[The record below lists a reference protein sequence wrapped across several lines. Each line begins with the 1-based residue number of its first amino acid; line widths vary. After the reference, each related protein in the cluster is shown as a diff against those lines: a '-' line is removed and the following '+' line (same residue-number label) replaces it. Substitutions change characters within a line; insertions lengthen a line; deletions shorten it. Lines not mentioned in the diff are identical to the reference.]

1 MPRTCTVCTHHER
14 DAIDAALVA
23 GESYRSIAQRF
34 AASVHAIGRHRADHI
49 PELLARAQAA
59 REAHGTALG
68 AQVAQQEAAKDAHAL
83 DVMGQVERLFAR
95 MGLLSDAC
103 HDWLLDPDDPTRYF
117 LGPRTE
123 DVMVTYMGRDWEGK
137 PVRKKAPL
145 SQLLAKLEDAGVV
158 VDRHET
164 KYADPRELAIKVAA
178 QLKGQTELLAKL
190 LGDLQQ
196 EGTVNLTVSP
206 EWATVRS
213 ALLVALAPY
222 PEARVAVSDRL
233 VALEGGAPSARAS

>member
-1 MPRTCTVCTHHER
+1 
-14 DAIDAALVA
+14 
-23 GESYRSIAQRF
+23 
-34 AASVHAIGRHRADHI
+34 
-49 PELLARAQAA
+49 LA
-59 REAHGTALG
+59 
-68 AQVAQQEAAKDAHAL
+68 V
-83 DVMGQVERLFAR
+83 
-95 MGLLSDAC
+95 
-103 HDWLLDPDDPTRYF
+103 
-117 LGPRTE
+117 
-123 DVMVTYMGRDWEGK
+123 
-137 PVRKKAPL
+137 
-145 SQLLAKLEDAGVV
+145 
-158 VDRHET
+158 
-164 KYADPRELAIKVAA
+164 KVAA